1 MSTTT
6 SNYNGEIPSSAP
18 DDEKNKDHLQSKPG
32 RRKRRWGDAPPPTVS
47 AGVSADNA
55 NARSATAVAVVEE
68 EAIPTSSHV
77 TGKSVEIE
85 PLHKK
90 AKLLDDDRLQKA
102 ASLQQSIAARLAM
115 LKQQKPLQPK
125 PRAKV
130 YDLDLSVTKPTFQQ
144 PPALIVTDEVKQIV
158 SKPNPYLTQ
167 KKDGADREDTEE
179 MEEEYLLDGRLAG
192 GRTEKRRVRFKPL
205 TFIEPGTFEKIGE
218 RKRFKAALAE
228 KSGFSTG
235 RKEGSF
241 VKAIGIASAIAGEDK
256 STEITD
262 GKKLHPLKLRVD
274 EDPSYT
280 NFPIAMEW
288 WDAELLPPAMRKEL
302 ATKEKLHLS
311 KNIATAKQRRMA
323 AAATTAIVSAIATS
337 DILIDTVEDCQE
349 DTDEHQLLFLEQC
362 FQAAALGNA
371 KTSSLVQHP
380 PPIKSST
387 ANDSNIKVPV
397 FHMTKQEMKRQRKL
411 RRAEKQRTLQDMQAA
426 GLIPPPEPRL
436 TLSNFMRVLGDQA
449 VMDPSQ
455 MEAVV
460 MKQIQAR
467 KLKHEQMNK
476 ERQLTPA
483 QKSEKRARKLH
494 EDTSES
500 VHVALFLVKDMS
512 HRYHRTKVD
521 LNAQQNSITGGVLE
535 CQSPVSL
542 ALVIAEGGPKAI
554 KRFIRLMTVRMK
566 WRGEN
571 LLEGGVD
578 DSSGDEDAQKLD
590 SNDTITGDAAEQ
602 GADATAVQKVS
613 LCGPVYIYA
622 MPFLICCRA
631 PILRIFLS
639 NVLILKCISS
649 SLIQITPVN

>member
-1 MSTTT
+1 MSTIT
-6 SNYNGEIPSSAP
+6 SSYSGEIPPPAP
-18 DDEKNKDHLQSKPG
+18 DEEKNKDHQPSKLG
-32 RRKRRWGDAPPPTVS
+32 RRKRRWGDAPPPTVNS
-47 AGVSADNA
+47 GPSADNA
-55 NARSATAVAVVEE
+55 NARSTTTVAVVEE
-68 EAIPTSSHV
+68 EATIITSSSV
-77 TGKSVEIE
+77 SGKFVEME

-90 AKLLDDDRLQKA
+90 AKPLDNDRLQKA

-115 LKQQKPLQPK
+115 LKQQKQQQPK

-130 YDLDLSVTKPTFQQ
+130 YDLDFSVTKPTFQQ
-144 PPALIVTDEVKQIV
+144 SAVIVTDDTKQIV

-167 KKDGADREDTEE
+167 KKDGANREETEE
-179 MEEEYLLDGRLAG
+179 AEEEYLLDGRLAG

-218 RKRFKAALAE
+218 RKRLKAALAE

-241 VKAIGIASAIAGEDK
+241 VKAIGIASAVAGEEK
-256 STEITD
+256 CTETTE
-262 GKKLHPLKLRVD
+262 GKKFHPLKLRID

-288 WDAELLPPAMRKEL
+288 WDAELLPPTMRKEL
-302 ATKEKLHLS
+302 AAKEKLHLS
-311 KNIATAKQRRMA
+311 KNIATAKQKRMA
-323 AAATTAIVSAIATS
+323 VAATTAIVSATATS
-337 DILIDTVEDCQE
+337 DILTATVEDCQD
-349 DTDEHQLLFLEQC
+349 DTDEQHLLFQEQC
-362 FQAAALGNA
+362 FQAASLGNV

-387 ANDSNIKVPV
+387 ANDTNIKVPV
-397 FHMTKQEMKRQRKL
+397 LHMTKQEMKRQRKL

-483 QKSEKRARKLH
+483 QKSEKRARKLY

-535 CQSPVSL
+535 CQSPSSL

-566 WRGEN
+566 WRGED
-571 LLEGGVD
+571 LLEGGAD
-578 DSSGDEDAQKLD
+578 ESSGDEGANTLD
-590 SNDTITGDAAEQ
+590 SNDAIMGDASEQ
-602 GADATAVQKVS
+602 SRDATKVQKVS
-613 LCGPVYIYA
+613 LYWQVYTSS
-622 MPFLICCRA
+622 MPLLICCRA
-631 PILRIFLS
+631 L
-639 NVLILKCISS
+639 N
-649 SLIQITPVN
+649 